1 MRTLIF
7 SLLLIPL
14 LSLANHSQ
22 NPFCNLFSE
31 STIAKIANVESHNKK
46 DDIDLKNEVIN
57 KSRGCSKHRL
67 FSPIRIYWPEMKA
80 LDSFKEVQKSKVMS
94 TLIISAKT
102 VKIED
107 LDMKKIRDSYLSK
120 NSNKEITPIK
130 HNKNLD
136 LFYVIV
142 ARIPEKYVLV
152 HYWPEIDNQVP
163 LLINCVWNQSYQ
175 SYMMCNI
182 LFSIPQISAI
192 IDISFQQ
199 GQLSQWKE
207 MAKKIKHYILT
218 NVIKEI

>member
-1 MRTLIF
+1 MRMLMF
-7 SLLLIPL
+7 LSLLIPL

-31 STIAKIANVESHNKK
+31 STIAKIANAESHNNK
-46 DDIDLKNEVIN
+46 DELDLKNEVTN

-80 LDSFKEVQKSKVMS
+80 VASSKEVQKSKVMS
-94 TLIISAKT
+94 TLIISAQT
-102 VKIED
+102 VQVED
-107 LDMKKIRDSYLSK
+107 LDMKKIRDIYLSK

-130 HNKNLD
+130 YNKNLG

-142 ARIPEKYVLV
+142 ARIPQKYVLV

-163 LLINCVWNQSYQ
+163 LLINCVWNQFYQ

-199 GQLSQWKE
+199 EQLSQWKE
-207 MAKKIKHYILT
+207 MAKKIKHYIFT